1 VLWQTSS
8 FIQLQMPL
16 SEKAKGKQRAVA
28 LFSNLAG
35 TSSKLAPRADVE
47 QLSRDLVVRFTDSSP
62 DLTVV
67 VEEGDSVKDV
77 KRKVGLLL
85 CLFIVSSVS

>member
-1 VLWQTSS
+1 MLHGSQLSDWPSQPRDQYNFVLWQTSS

-16 SEKAKGKQRAVA
+16 SEKAKGKQRAIA

-67 VEEGDSVKDV
+67 VEEGS
-77 KRKVGLLL
+77 
-85 CLFIVSSVS
+85 I